1 MKSHYTKIWTSDTYL
16 ALVCR
21 WQEMCLGVGFEGS
34 GLPALET
41 SHHCQDQPPWKLN
54 KLKVGLDWDYV
65 TAQRSPW
72 PPISS
77 QPDPS
82 LRGCGLLAPRGLYY
96 PALAS
101 CHQAKACQEWQ
112 WLGLSPQNRAT
123 SAPHHMIHLMKH
135 QHNVFSRNIK
145 QGFHLISH
153 FNTAAGRHGPS
164 LGSNYFLHRFQFV
177 KVFFSCFVLLKGKS
191 ASVRQWWRLD
201 FKDRSNVGFAFLAG
215 EERRRRRGTGACVR
229 DIRGW
234 SQICFFPKSAVCLT
248 LIRLHHSHPLRRWTW
263 LLPESIAHYACWFY
277 MAEILLGIHNYT
289 HTLTHTTSP
298 IV

>member
-1 MKSHYTKIWTSDTYL
+1 MSL
-16 ALVCR
+16 
-21 WQEMCLGVGFEGS
+21 
-34 GLPALET
+34 
-41 SHHCQDQPPWKLN
+41 
-54 KLKVGLDWDYV
+54 
-65 TAQRSPW
+65 RSVL
-72 PPISS
+72 
-77 QPDPS
+77 PDPPS
-82 LRGCGLLAPRGLYY
+82 PASQILRGCGLLAPRGLYY

-145 QGFHLISH
+145 HGFHLISH

-164 LGSNYFLHRFQFV
+164 LESNYFLHRFQFV

-229 DIRGW
+229 DIRG
-234 SQICFFPKSAVCLT
+234 
-248 LIRLHHSHPLRRWTW
+248 
-263 LLPESIAHYACWFY
+263 
-277 MAEILLGIHNYT
+277 
-289 HTLTHTTSP
+289 
-298 IV
+298 